1 MVIDKLQQ
9 GKPKSVN
16 PVIQCTQCGE
26 YSLIYSNNMQVCKC
40 NTLLVY
46 KNEIQPQS
54 NLYLDC
60 KMCEQLAL
68 NTIRK

>member
-1 MVIDKLQQ
+1 MFLDDFRRINS
-9 GKPKSVN
+9 KSAS

-26 YSLIYSNNMQVCKC
+26 YSLLYSNITQVCGC

-46 KNEIQPQS
+46 KNELQPQS
-54 NLYLDC
+54 NLLLDC

-68 NTIRK
+68 DPIRK